1 MISLLKTIFLNNWP
15 RKLLSLIL
23 AIILWYVI
31 HQSLTT
37 TKTVANLPVRVINI
51 PPGSTIDGIQSNN
64 MLAQRVSL
72 TLSGHK
78 SAIDELDPTNL
89 EVVVDATNKRAGW
102 IENLSKKNLHA
113 LNPDVSIQQHVT
125 DISQKSINIRL
136 TKLVTEKIPIII
148 TRPIGEAP
156 KGYQFLD
163 TWPYR
168 LYITVSGPE
177 KAVMKLKSRGVR
189 LTFNLSD
196 ISKTDLDDYMVESA
210 DQPKDVVSF
219 YVPNDWKQIT
229 LPELSSKAIEINDPS
244 AKYLRIDF
252 VRNEL
257 IPLKHPIPL
266 SLYFPPSTAAQLN
279 PQRVSISNA
288 GNITL
293 SKYGM
298 KMITKPLYVKGVSEL
313 FCEIMRDMLEIQVLV
328 KNTKDAQL
336 DWSLQC
342 MNNRALEDKFVSVL
356 MSSSPSGTTIDD
368 TKELR
373 PQQREEY
380 LRNRFRN
387 FMNRMELYTGDN
399 KPLKLQA
406 LKQGN
411 AVVINELKE

>member
-1 MISLLKTIFLNNWP
+1 MISLLKILFINNWP

-37 TKTVANLPVRVINI
+37 TKTVANLPVRVVNI
-51 PPGSTIDGIQSNN
+51 PPGSTVDGIQSNN
-64 MLAQRVSL
+64 VLTQRVSL

-78 SAIDELDPTNL
+78 SIIDDLDPTNL
-89 EVVVDATNKRAGW
+89 EVVVDATNKRNGW
-102 IENLSKKNLHA
+102 IENITKKNLHT
-113 LNPDVSIQQHVT
+113 LNPDVSVQQHVT
-125 DISQKSINIRL
+125 DISQRSINIRL
-136 TKLVTEKIPIII
+136 TKLVTEKIPIVI

-163 TWPYR
+163 IWPYK
-168 LYITVSGPE
+168 LFITVSGPE

-196 ISKTDLDDYMVESA
+196 VSRTDLDDSIN
-210 DQPKDVVSF
+210 DSSDSPKDVVSF
-219 YVPNDWKQIT
+219 YIPNDWKQIT
-229 LPELSSKAIEINDPS
+229 IPELSSRSIEINDPS
-244 AKYLRIDF
+244 AKHLRIDF
-252 VRNEL
+252 ARNEL
-257 IPLKHPIPL
+257 IPLKYPIPL
-266 SLYFPPSTAAQLN
+266 SLYFPPSSAAQLN
-279 PQRVSISNA
+279 PQRVSISSA
-288 GNITL
+288 GNIAT

-298 KMITKPLYVKGVSEL
+298 KLITKPLYVKGVSEL
-313 FCEIMRDMLEIQVLV
+313 FCEIMRDMLEIQILV
-328 KNTKDAQL
+328 KNSRSPHL

-356 MSSSPSGTTIDD
+356 LSSSSNEAGS
-368 TKELR
+368 KEIR

-387 FMNRMELYTGDN
+387 FMNRMELFTADN

-406 LKQGN
+406 LRQGY